1 MCTDARQHADM
12 AGACGFQ
19 FSTQPGSCSR
29 HALEC
34 EYVLLWSV
42 HRLRQAT
49 LAALHFHTT
58 GTRFSAREP
67 NQTGGRQIPVDM
79 IGLVLVMRQSRTDD
93 LRYWDVLTGRTH
105 IDLARHDRRIF
116 SRVGLMNSMN

>member
-1 MCTDARQHADM
+1 VRLLNFSRSPA
-12 AGACGFQ
+12 AGRVKRSNAI
-19 FSTQPGSCSR
+19 T
-29 HALEC
+29 
-34 EYVLLWSV
+34 VLRSV
-42 HRLRQAT
+42 HRLPQAT
-49 LAALHFHTT
+49 LALRLQTT
-58 GTRFSAREP
+58 GTRFSARELG
-67 NQTGGRQIPVDM
+67 QTGGRQIPVEM